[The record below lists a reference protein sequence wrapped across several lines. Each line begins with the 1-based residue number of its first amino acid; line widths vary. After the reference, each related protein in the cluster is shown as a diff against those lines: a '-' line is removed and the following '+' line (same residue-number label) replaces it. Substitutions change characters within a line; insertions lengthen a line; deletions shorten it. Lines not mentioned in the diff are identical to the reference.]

1 MAAPGVSLRVLTPDE
16 WPLFRELRLEALRE
30 APHAFGSTLE
40 SWLGDGDTEERWRDR
55 LTNVPFNVV
64 AYFEGVPA
72 GIVSGLASDLEN
84 EAELISMWV
93 APFAR
98 SKGVA
103 DSLVEA
109 VVDWARGNGIEGVS
123 LRVMEG
129 NARAR
134 AFYRRQRFVDD
145 GEAQSAPDGRPERR
159 MLRRQ
164 SR

>member
-1 MAAPGVSLRVLTPDE
+1 LDGIALRVLTPDE
-16 WPLFRELRLEALRE
+16 WRLFRELRLEALRE
-30 APHAFGSTLE
+30 APYAFGSTLE
-40 SWLGDGDTEERWRDR
+40 SWQGDGDTEERWRDR
-55 LTNVPFNVV
+55 LTNVAFNVA
-64 AYFEGVPA
+64 AYFDGVPA

-84 EAELISMWV
+84 EVELISMWV

-123 LRVMEG
+123 LRVMEN

-134 AFYRRQRFVDD
+134 AFYRRKRFVDD

-159 MLRRQ
+159 MLRR
-164 SR
+164 